1 MRKRKAAEVLFSM
14 QIALAEQISENRL
27 KGKEDEALEMME
39 ALGAAIRI
47 LESEADKSRDYA
59 ARYRKEYPDKR
70 RETERRYRERNAE
83 AVKER
88 NRKYNKKRYDKKKL
102 EQFKLLMG
110 GLHGSG
116 VRGGADGGT
125 EGLSENKKS
134 GGDSATDV

>member
-1 MRKRKAAEVLFSM
+1 MKKRRAAEVLRGM
-14 QIALAEQISENRL
+14 LETLAELEAEGWL
-27 KGKEDEALEMME
+27 KGREKESLEWAEALSV
-39 ALGAAIRI
+39 AVRTLLA
-47 LESEADKSRDYA
+47 EADKSRDYA
-59 ARYRKEYPDKR
+59 ARYRKEHPDKR
-70 RETERRYRERNAE
+70 RETERRYKERNAE

-125 EGLSENKKS
+125 EGLSENEKS
-134 GGDSATDV
+134 GGDPAADV